1 MLDMI
6 RPGAKKFSTG
16 MLAFLAISMM
26 MLVASASVGF
36 TESNSMVFYNQYQTL
51 TANAMSGTPPYTFN
65 FLIYNAVGNLVA
77 SNIVTPSSALP
88 IVTAGATNGTIAT
101 PEVDVSVSTTGGS
114 PTLWICGF
122 GLNQTGSNVWQS
134 QSYFIDNSSFDTYAQ
149 VGNQTSNNCD
159 SQTQQPTVLASVG
172 AGITTAIP
180 YVLTIPAAGP
190 DMGGGPTMDLVT
202 SGTSTTIIIITCGGG
217 ACDSAG
223 GGSITGIP
231 AGCTHSQHEDQDHGE
246 SADLYVCQGLGA
258 TSATI
263 TASTAGEGAMAAYT
277 FYTSP
282 ASQASYTFQM
292 LPAWLTG
299 NYMANVIIKDS
310 ASATASNTLHFQ
322 VNTDYLPPSLP
333 SAPGATVPTTE
344 PGLYE
349 SFSTTF
355 TGSTGTGGG
364 GPYTYTWNIAN
375 STTGAI
381 FYTATYSN
389 ALAGNTINVQ
399 IPSTFLGHSPFKA
412 NVVVSDGISTV
423 NSSYGPTFKVVSPF
437 TAISISPAATQ
448 KIDNGQSVAFT
459 ATATGGV
466 VISNGYQWR
475 SGAGSCT
482 SGSSPI
488 GGATN
493 STYSASPSSNTFYC
507 VTGTDTASG
516 NTITSA
522 ATEVV
527 VYPALASTSWTK
539 AANPVFTGA
548 IQTLTANIINGVP
561 PYTYN
566 ISVFNINTITVQPD
580 VMVLHSSGAVS
591 IYNAQTDTNNA
602 RGIALMKALSNA
614 VTGDKIYLKAET
626 YNLSNNSISQSGYD
640 GRQTNIDLY
649 GAGKYKTIIESIY
662 NSTGPGDDVLVHA
675 GVNSITA
682 DLSIYN
688 LLGSLVSSPH
698 TAGWGAFTSTFYG
711 NSTLRNVFIKGFYDG
726 VYLNY
731 VGGYAPAYGGPL
743 ANVILENDT
752 VNTTY
757 DAFRTNWN
765 TNTIKVFIADSAFTG
780 NYLKG
785 EYSSQTAR
793 GVVISGGNVVIVNTI
808 MTAVGGPMIN
818 QGLSADTDALVY
830 LYGGKSNSLASGPS
844 NDIYNNGATVYAN
857 STFSYNALRTT
868 GPINTGL
875 LGSTPYGVY
884 LYQKF
889 PTTPPTVGSLVYS
902 TLVPSTSALGS
913 IFSYTQGSR
922 WGAGNFLAQVV
933 VQDSAASPLAV
944 SNALYYLGDAFTS
957 NPSLPATLAPGQS
970 IVFTANVSLGSLPYT
985 FNYILSNTITGS
997 IVASQLYTGVST
1009 TYNSFTWTIPSSA
1022 LGNSIRANV
1031 VVTDGGGDAIN
1042 STYLGTLTV
1051 ATTTTTTTIPN
1062 GGGGGSSGG
1071 GGGGGGGSGFT
1082 ESVAYTNTTTSQ
1094 TGYRILNFTQ
1104 DGTQRFAI
1112 AGKQFNVTLNFIGSD
1127 HVGVTINGHNYTLY
1141 ANQTVEISD
1150 PLGYAYYT
1158 ELTGISYLP
1167 IVHSVNMEVFAMS
1180 FGSQNVTT
1188 ITSTTT
1194 PTTTS
1199 STSLY
1204 SNITTT
1210 VSVSVITQN
1219 QSTTTI
1225 TAVPVST
1232 KTSTPSLYSVIF
1244 TLIIIVLVVIT
1255 IELHKRR
1262 IPTKDKIGKM
1272 PPKTRKGSASK
1283 TMAKESQIA
1292 EVKLNELRCANCNHR
1307 LVRLIPSLE
1316 ILHGTP
1322 EEPTV
1327 LCLEEECDCRTPKIL
1342 KGQFVPAKAS
1352 SKDTVT
1358 KSRKRANKKRK

>member
-1 MLDMI
+1 MNSISKLGI
-6 RPGAKKFSTG
+6 IALS
-16 MLAFLAISMM
+16 LAL
-26 MLVASASVGF
+26 LLPLASAMTS
-36 TESNSMVFYNQYQTL
+36 TWTASNAVLDYNQYQTL
-51 TANAMSGTPPYTFN
+51 TANALGGTPPYTFN

-114 PTLWICGF
+114 PTLWICGV
-122 GLNQTGSNVWQS
+122 GLNQTGSIGLQS

-299 NYMANVIIKDS
+299 NYMANVIINDS
-310 ASATASNTLHFQ
+310 TSATASNTLHFQ

-448 KIDNGQSVAFT
+448 TIDNGQSVAFT

-466 VISNGYQWR
+466 VMSNGYQWR

-488 GGATN
+488 GGATH

-566 ISVFNINTITVQPD
+566 LSVFNTNAPQPD
-580 VMVLHSSGAVS
+580 VIDVHSNGAITTYNATSNTPLARGAVL
-591 IYNAQTDTNNA
+591 ITAMNNA
-602 RGIALMKALSNA
+602 L
-614 VTGDKIYLKAET
+614 TGDKIYLRAAT
-626 YNLSNNSISQSGYD
+626 YNLSSGTITQQ
-640 GRQTNIDLY
+640 GKGGTQTNIALY
-649 GAGKYKTIIESIY
+649 GAGKYKTKII
-662 NSTGPGDDVLVHA
+662 STTVNLDGSMIPVIIQA

-682 DLSIYN
+682 DLGIYSVYPN
-688 LLGSLVSSPH
+688 
-698 TAGWGAFTSTFYG
+698 TADATAAPWGTYTSTFYG
-711 NSTLRNVFIKGFYDG
+711 NSTLRNVYISGISDG
-726 VYLNY
+726 VYL
-731 VGGYAPAYGGPL
+731 GGNGAGVPSYGSNGI
-743 ANVILENDT
+743 NVTIENVT
-752 VNTTY
+752 AVTNF
-757 DAFRTNWN
+757 DAFREQDPNLIPT
-765 TNTIKVFIADSAFTG
+765 TFIADSSFTSQRDPSVSVEYRGLAATGG
-780 NYLKG
+780 NYIIINTALLSSNAVNYG
-785 EYSSQTAR
+785 TGIFGLGAQFRIYGGSSYAYS
-793 GVVISGGNVVIVNTI
+793 NTI
-808 MTAVGGPMIN
+808 YVYSISTTSSNVMIN
-818 QGLSADTDALVY
+818 
-830 LYGGKSNSLASGPS
+830 N
-844 NDIYNNGATVYAN
+844 
-857 STFSYNALRTT
+857 TFSYNAMAIQGTVS
-868 GPINTGL
+868 NT
-875 LGSTPYGVY
+875 LGGPYGPY
-884 LYQKF
+884 TYPKA
-889 PTTPPTVGSLVYS
+889 PMTPPTVGSLVYS

-913 IFSYTQGSR
+913 IFSYTQGSS

-1009 TYNSFTWTIPSSA
+1009 TYNSFTWLIPSSA
-1022 LGNSIRANV
+1022 LGNTIEANV
-1031 VVTDGGGDAIN
+1031 IVHDAGTN
-1042 STYLGTLTV
+1042 TVSSSYLFTLTV
-1051 ATTTTTTTIPN
+1051 SQSPLS
-1062 GGGGGSSGG
+1062 GSITQA
-1071 GGGGGGGSGFT
+1071 GS
-1082 ESVAYTNTTTSQ
+1082 
-1094 TGYRILNFTQ
+1094 
-1104 DGTQRFAI
+1104 
-1112 AGKQFNVTLNFIGSD
+1112 AG
-1127 HVGVTINGHNYTLY
+1127 
-1141 ANQTVEISD
+1141 NQTVAGVLISLI
-1150 PLGYAYYT
+1150 PLY
-1158 ELTGISYLP
+1158 
-1167 IVHSVNMEVFAMS
+1167 EV
-1180 FGSQNVTT
+1180 V
-1188 ITSTTT
+1188 
-1194 PTTTS
+1194 
-1199 STSLY
+1199 L
-1204 SNITTT
+1204 
-1210 VSVSVITQN
+1210 
-1219 QSTTTI
+1219 
-1225 TAVPVST
+1225 
-1232 KTSTPSLYSVIF
+1232 
-1244 TLIIIVLVVIT
+1244 IVLY
-1255 IELHKRR
+1255 IEIILRMF
-1262 IPTKDKIGKM
+1262 G
-1272 PPKTRKGSASK
+1272 GS
-1283 TMAKESQIA
+1283 
-1292 EVKLNELRCANCNHR
+1292 LLDLFDR
-1307 LVRLIPSLE
+1307 
-1316 ILHGTP
+1316 
-1322 EEPTV
+1322 
-1327 LCLEEECDCRTPKIL
+1327 
-1342 KGQFVPAKAS
+1342 
-1352 SKDTVT
+1352 
-1358 KSRKRANKKRK
+1358 